1 MNDKNESA
9 TRDTVSGSHDA
20 YATVID
26 SAGANP
32 HWRPNYKDAPT
43 LLEAVVLE
51 HQQQLSKAFVRR
63 VFNGLI
69 TEERKADAKRK
80 AAEVKALAEAKK

>member
-20 YATVID
+20 YAAVID

-32 HWRPNYKDAPT
+32 HWRPSYKDAPT
-43 LLEAVVLE
+43 LLEAVVSE
-51 HQQQLSKAFVRR
+51 HQKQLSKAFVRR

-69 TEERKADAKRK
+69 TAERKAEAKRK
-80 AAEVKALAEAKK
+80 ADEVKARADEKK